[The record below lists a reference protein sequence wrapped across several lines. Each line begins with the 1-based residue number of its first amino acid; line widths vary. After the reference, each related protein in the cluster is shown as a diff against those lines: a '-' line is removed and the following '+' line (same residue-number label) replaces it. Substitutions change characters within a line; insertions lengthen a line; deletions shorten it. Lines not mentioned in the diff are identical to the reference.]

1 MPDNWLGGSR
11 RNVLRNILV
20 DERGREV
27 NYDQG
32 VGGGAGYNQH
42 DAYGFHGAGRIFS
55 LTPQMCLRVRV
66 RLFLFCFFSRIAL
79 RKDQG
84 GIWQNKSKETERN
97 GRARR
102 FAMVFFLSLSLY
114 PSLSFSLYLVFLH
127 VKRLEPNN
135 EIACVSFSFPGSGF
149 ACFDGIFGLFV
160 GGRGAQLQTSG
171 FLFMTTNKHFGR
183 RG

>member
-1 MPDNWLGGSR
+1 MPDDWLGGSR

-27 NYDQG
+27 NYGQG

-66 RLFLFCFFSRIAL
+66 RLFLFYFFSRIAL

-84 GIWQNKSKETERN
+84 GIWQNKSKGTERN
-97 GRARR
+97 GMEGQGVSPWS
-102 FAMVFFLSLSLY
+102 F
-114 PSLSFSLYLVFLH
+114 FSLFHSIPHCHSHFTWYF
-127 VKRLEPNN
+127 
-135 EIACVSFSFPGSGF
+135 
-149 ACFDGIFGLFV
+149 
-160 GGRGAQLQTSG
+160 
-171 FLFMTTNKHFGR
+171 FM
-183 RG
+183 